1 MESSETCPRPRT
13 KRKGN
18 GVITEW
24 SAAQS
29 SRSTSDLQRDEH
41 RMSVRPSRVLIL
53 AMAIVSLAL
62 VAAACGGTNTGA
74 APTSTPTTSATAL
87 GATVGTAKDPQL
99 GTILVDAKGRALY
112 LFEKDQGAKSSC
124 YGGCASVWP
133 PLTTSGKPQANPGAS
148 AALLGTTSRT
158 DGTTEVTYN
167 GHPLYYYVSDTQ
179 PGQTSGEGL
188 SQFGAGWDALSPA
201 GNKIEKSGN

>member
-1 MESSETCPRPRT
+1 MESNEDVSRPRT

-18 GVITEW
+18 GVIAEW
-24 SAAQS
+24 SAERSARTT
-29 SRSTSDLQRDEH
+29 SRLQTGER
-41 RMSVRPSRVLIL
+41 RMSVRPSRVLFP
-53 AMAIVSLAL
+53 AIAIISLAL
-62 VAAACGGTNTGA
+62 VAAACGGANTA
-74 APTSTPTTSATAL
+74 ASPTSTPTTSATAS

-99 GTILVDAKGRALY
+99 GTILVDAKGRTLY

-133 PLTTSGKPQANPGAS
+133 PLTTGGRPQAGPGAS

-158 DGTTEVTYN
+158 DGTTQLTYN
-167 GHPLYYYVSDTQ
+167 GHPLYYYISDTQ

-188 SQFGAGWDALSPA
+188 NQFGAGWDVLSAA

>member
-1 MESSETCPRPRT
+1 MESNETRSRPRT

-18 GVITEW
+18 GVIAEW
-24 SAAQS
+24 SAERFA
-29 SRSTSDLQRDEH
+29 RTTGRLQTGER
-41 RMSVRPSRVLIL
+41 RMSVRPSRVLFPAI
-53 AMAIVSLAL
+53 AIVSLAL
-62 VAAACGGTNTGA
+62 VAAACGGANTA
-74 APTSTPTTSATAL
+74 ASPTSTPTTSATAS
-87 GATVGTAKDPQL
+87 GATVGTVKDPQL
-99 GTILVDAKGRALY
+99 GTILVDAKGRTLY
-112 LFEKDQGAKSSC
+112 LFEKDQGVKSSC

-133 PLTTSGKPQANPGAS
+133 PLTTSGKPQAGPGAS

-158 DGTTEVTYN
+158 DGTTQVTYN

-188 SQFGAGWDALSPA
+188 NQFGAGWDVLSPA